1 MVLTWEAL
9 AVEEQVA
16 ERSEQEPDA
25 YLMDGGYVDLEQI
38 QTLER
43 RGIKVYAPP
52 KESHK
57 RVAREPSLS

>member
-1 MVLTWEAL
+1 MKVINRGTDQGEAL
-9 AVEEQVA
+9 AVEEQVV
-16 ERSEQEPDA
+16 ERSEQQPDA

-52 KESHK
+52 NTT
-57 RVAREPSLS
+57 AAL